1 MMTTESID
9 PTQNC
14 VKEAKAM
21 SDNVRKKAEGAPG
34 PHVLVL
40 TVENLV
46 FMARLFRR
54 EHQITV
60 K

>member
-1 MMTTESID
+1 MTTESFE
-9 PTQNC
+9 
-14 VKEAKAM
+14 EAKTM